1 MVRPYQLHG
10 EVRMAATSNCINA
23 GRSPAWSNG
32 CTIPFYF
39 RAMLLPKDKAGKC
52 IIAYTN
58 LLHDA
63 CGTPQRKR
71 LKRLARMDRY

>member
-1 MVRPYQLHG
+1 
-10 EVRMAATSNCINA
+10 
-23 GRSPAWSNG
+23 
-32 CTIPFYF
+32 
-39 RAMLLPKDKAGKC
+39 MLLPKDKAGKC

-58 LLHDA
+58 LLHNA